1 MPGDGQKPPPKPK
14 PNPNVGATSTPK
26 PPPAGAEGGTTPT
39 EEKPTVN
46 DFNKL
51 TEVARRLRVENED
64 ALAEIDRLVA
74 EVRDLKEEKL
84 DNEERELDLSVLEM
98 GDSKN
103 TKVPPFT
110 GTEKDEYSADIWL
123 TNVERLAELNNWK
136 DEQTLSGCEIGCC
149 VFVDLGFV

>member
-1 MPGDGQKPPPKPK
+1 MPGDGATKPPPKPK

-26 PPPAGAEGGTTPT
+26 PSAAAGAEGGTTPT
-39 EEKPTVN
+39 EDKPTVT

-51 TEVARRLRVENED
+51 AEVARRLKIENED

-74 EVRDLKEEKL
+74 EVRELNEEKL

-103 TKVPPFT
+103 TKVR
-110 GTEKDEYSADIWL
+110 
-123 TNVERLAELNNWK
+123 ER
-136 DEQTLSGCEIGCC
+136 TRTSTVRTFG
-149 VFVDLGFV
+149 